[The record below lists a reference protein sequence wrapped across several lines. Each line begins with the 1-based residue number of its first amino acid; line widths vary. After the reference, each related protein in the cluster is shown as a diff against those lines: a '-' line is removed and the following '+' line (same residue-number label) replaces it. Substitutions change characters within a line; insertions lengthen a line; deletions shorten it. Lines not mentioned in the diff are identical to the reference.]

1 MLAASG
7 GCSLGSVGDGM
18 VVGAADW
25 AVRCALTV
33 RSLTGG
39 HTRTVRSLTG
49 SVLATRA
56 RCGEDLVGSL
66 FSEVG
71 SLFSEVGSLF
81 SGTP

>member
-7 GCSLGSVGDGM
+7 GCSLASVGDGM

-56 RCGEDLVGSL
+56 RCGEDAGDL
-66 FSEVG
+66 VG